1 MYAAVARVEPRCPFL
16 INIRRFNST
25 HPFATA
31 ATEGDKVNRAS
42 KSGAAVEHVNRKN
55 ECIQK
60 TKPSKCKK
68 GEFQCD
74 KEKAVS
80 QQWTKVKPLDLNF
93 PQ

>member
-1 MYAAVARVEPRCPFL
+1 MVNGVSESGAVAEY
-16 INIRRFNST
+16 
-25 HPFATA
+25 
-31 ATEGDKVNRAS
+31 VNC
-42 KSGAAVEHVNRKN
+42 KN

-68 GEFQCD
+68 GEFQGD

-80 QQWTKVKPLDLNF
+80 QHWTKFKPLDLNF